1 MVCSYSSKAVSC
13 RLDVIHAGGG
23 PFDPCDK
30 LIYPSTCVDFHL
42 MVGIDPLC
50 VSLHVRA
57 GLPWMIHPTLS
68 GHFGSPL
75 EGRMR
80 PFDLSFALG
89 MYPSVWG
96 SIGESLRQ

>member
-1 MVCSYSSKAVSC
+1 MVSSQ
-13 RLDVIHAGGG
+13 LGVIHVEGG

-68 GHFGSPL
+68 GHFRSPL
-75 EGRMR
+75 EVHMR
-80 PFDLSFALG
+80 PFGLSFTFGLLPKCLG
-89 MYPSVWG
+89 VQRLNAILISG
-96 SIGESLRQ
+96 K